1 MRHQRDSA
9 FLALLVAASACLPTE
24 TRAPP
29 GTLTVSI
36 AAPGAASESFESQD
50 GWVVSLDRS
59 YVSVGRVELS
69 GNDCDA
75 YSEAGY
81 SRLLNLSSSEPQRVS
96 LLYGL
101 GSCSLSFAI
110 GPPRWN
116 TVLGAAVPAEV
127 EERFRTPGSD
137 GETEGGV
144 SLYVEGRAQRGDA
157 VVSFAW
163 PLRAQLALRDC
174 RLIDQAPVVLSSGAE
189 QALELRFD
197 ALELLR
203 DPTGALL
210 FEPFAAADESGA
222 TPDAEVTLEELNA
235 VPGAASA
242 ETLFHELYYTRLPR
256 VAGVAGGACT
266 GRIESCDG
274 RQCDD

>member
-1 MRHQRDSA
+1 
-9 FLALLVAASACLPTE
+9 LVAASACLPSE

-36 AAPGAASESFESQD
+36 AAPGASSEPFESQD
-50 GWVVSLDRS
+50 GWTVSLDRT
-59 YVSVGRVELS
+59 YASVGRVELA
-69 GNDCDA
+69 GDDCDA

-81 SRLLNLSSSEPQRVS
+81 SRLLNLSGTQPQRVS

-101 GSCSLSFAI
+101 GSCSFSFAV

-116 TVLGAAVPAEV
+116 TVLGDAVPAEV
-127 EERFRTPGSD
+127 EERFRSPGSD

-144 SLYVEGRAQRGDA
+144 SLYVEGRAQRGDT

-163 PLRAQLALRDC
+163 PLRAQLSLSDC
-174 RLIDQAPVVLSSGAE
+174 RLGERAAPVVLSSGVE
-189 QALELRFD
+189 QALELRLD

-203 DPTGALL
+203 DQTGALL

-222 TPDAEVTLEELNA
+222 TPDAELTLEELSA
-235 VPGAASA
+235 PGATSS

-256 VAGVAGGACT
+256 IAGVAGGACT
-266 GRIESCDG
+266 SRIETCEG
-274 RQCDD
+274 RRCDD